1 MSNRLRLSPHIV
13 FDKDNRMRYC
23 EADPQ
28 IIWNKVD
35 FNQYRDMII
44 SAELIYRDYIELME
58 ELDIRDGYELF
69 YIIKSSLDNWDN
81 KDFDISCRRVPVMVL
96 GDGDEAKQALHLL
109 KEISPIDFL
118 GYYEA
123 YEERYGVR
131 SASGN
136 PVITGALANYYLD
149 GEYSVDVIAIDDG
162 DAEKLKLALSK

>member
-1 MSNRLRLSPHIV
+1 MQKATLKPTPLFGAANQVLVPTMVRL
-13 FDKDNRMRYC
+13 RYC

-109 KEISPIDFL
+109 KEISLCVRIVVSERKKFL
-118 GYYEA
+118 W
-123 YEERYGVR
+123 
-131 SASGN
+131 
-136 PVITGALANYYLD
+136 
-149 GEYSVDVIAIDDG
+149 
-162 DAEKLKLALSK
+162 

>member
-109 KEISPIDFL
+109 KEISPIDFW
-118 GYYEA
+118 GIMKHMRNVMEYEVQV
-123 YEERYGVR
+123 E
-131 SASGN
+131 
-136 PVITGALANYYLD
+136 IL
-149 GEYSVDVIAIDDG
+149 
-162 DAEKLKLALSK
+162 